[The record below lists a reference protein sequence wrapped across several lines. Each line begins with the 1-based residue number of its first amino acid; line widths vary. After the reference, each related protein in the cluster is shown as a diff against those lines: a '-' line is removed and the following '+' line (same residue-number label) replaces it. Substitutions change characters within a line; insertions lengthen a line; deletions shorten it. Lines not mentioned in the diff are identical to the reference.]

1 MVILKAGKSSARRP
15 WTRINTRPRPLFGF
29 PSPGGACRG
38 ARAAVIRFFPWP
50 GHNYNIRLLRLLEL
64 IPIVNVTLAIDAMGG
79 DFGVQST
86 VPAAVACLQK
96 NPDLNL
102 IMVGDESV
110 LRGLLADALRDFSAR
125 LTIRHASQVVGMDEP
140 PQKALKNKKDSSMRV
155 AINLV
160 RDGEAD
166 ACVSAGNTGAL
177 MATAR
182 FVLKMAPGV
191 ERPAIISTLPSTF
204 GHTHM
209 LDLGGNVDSS
219 AEHLYQFAVMGEE
232 VVRAVEGVERPK
244 VGLLNIGEEDIKGNE
259 QVKAAARLLENS
271 NLNYIGFVEGDSIN
285 AGHVKVDL
293 IVADGFVG
301 NVALKSIEGAA
312 KMISQKLKAEFSRN
326 IFTRLAALAAFPAL
340 KAFKDSIDPRLYNGA
355 TFIGLNGLVI
365 KSHGGA
371 DALAFETA
379 VHLAELQAGQGVIRK
394 IGDKI
399 ATALLEQQVLA

>member
-1 MVILKAGKSSARRP
+1 
-15 WTRINTRPRPLFGF
+15 
-29 PSPGGACRG
+29 
-38 ARAAVIRFFPWP
+38 
-50 GHNYNIRLLRLLEL
+50 
-64 IPIVNVTLAIDAMGG
+64 MGG
-79 DFGVQST
+79 DFGPQVT
-86 VPAAVACLQK
+86 VPASLACLRK
-96 NPDLNL
+96 NPHLKL
-102 IMVGDESV
+102 IMVGDEVV
-110 LRGLLADALRDFSAR
+110 LRDMLATALVEFQDR
-125 LTIRHASQVVGMDEP
+125 LSIQHASQVVDMDEP

-160 RDGEAD
+160 RDGVAD

-182 FVLKMAPGV
+182 FVLKTIPGID
-191 ERPAIISTLPSTF
+191 RPAIISTLPSIF

-232 VVRAVEGVERPK
+232 VVKAVENIERPR
-244 VGLLNIGEEDIKGNE
+244 VGLLNIGEEDMKGNE
-259 QVKAAARLLENS
+259 QVKAAAKLLENS
-271 NLNYIGFVEGDSIN
+271 SLNYIGYVEGNSIN

-312 KMISQKLKAEFSRN
+312 KMISVKLKETFSKN
-326 IFTRLAALAAFPAL
+326 LFTKLIALLAYPVL

-355 TFIGLNGLVI
+355 SFVGLRGLVI

-379 VHLAELQAGQGVIRK
+379 IHLAEVEVEHGVIRK
-394 IGDKI
+394 ISDKLES
-399 ATALLEQQVLA
+399 ALAEQENL